1 MENYCAMSI
10 LKDRYHLGNEKFCF
24 EEIYYIRALA
34 KYFGP
39 LSYEP
44 TWIFIDEFQN
54 YSLFELEIL
63 REVYPKAVFNFYGD
77 FSQCIEEKGVK
88 EADVVSSFGVN
99 CYTINENYRNALEIT
114 QYINEKLGKDMYP
127 IGIHGDVEEVQFD
140 NCSFELNG
148 RTAIIVKK
156 IDSSVLNRLT
166 GVLSYIN
173 LVNTSNMNLDYGKLN
188 LVEIQ
193 NVKGLEFETAYVVEA
208 DMSTNERY
216 VAYTRAINRLI
227 VVQK

>member
-1 MENYCAMSI
+1 M
-10 LKDRYHLGNEKFCF
+10 G
-24 EEIYYIRALA
+24 
-34 KYFGP
+34 
-39 LSYEP
+39 
-44 TWIFIDEFQN
+44 
-54 YSLFELEIL
+54 
-63 REVYPKAVFNFYGD
+63 
-77 FSQCIEEKGVK
+77 
-88 EADVVSSFGVN
+88 
-99 CYTINENYRNALEIT
+99 
-114 QYINEKLGKDMYP
+114 
-127 IGIHGDVEEVQFD
+127 
-140 NCSFELNG
+140 NG